1 VIQGSVIQGTV
12 IQGYGIQRLAL
23 LLILLATFGCAHRA
37 PLAPTDWD
45 SRQTQLERIHHW
57 HMKGKLGV
65 RIPGDNGSANLHWQQ
80 QGDEFSLDLTGPLG
94 SRRVS
99 IQGHPGEVSL
109 RESSGHVRSAS
120 SAEDLIQQ
128 SLGWTLPVS
137 QLSYWVRGLPAPR
150 QRIQHREYNDSG
162 QFSLLEQAGWRI
174 HYSNYQPVNH
184 AQNEL
189 ALPGK
194 IVAEYKEV
202 RLTLVIRNW
211 QLGPVE

>member
-1 VIQGSVIQGTV
+1 M
-12 IQGYGIQRLAL
+12 IQRLAL
-23 LLILLATFGCAHRA
+23 PLLLLLTVGCAHRT

-45 SRQTQLERIHHW
+45 SQQSQLERIYHW
-57 HMKGKLGV
+57 QVKGKLGV

-80 QGDEFSLDLTGPLG
+80 QGDEFSLDLAGPLG

-109 RESSGHVRSAS
+109 RESGGDVRSAS
-120 SAEDLIQQ
+120 SAEDLILQ

-137 QLSYWVRGLPAPR
+137 HLSYWVRGLPAPK
-150 QRIQHREYNDSG
+150 QRIHHREYNDSRRL
-162 QFSLLEQAGWRI
+162 SLLEQAGWRI
-174 HYSNYQPVNH
+174 HYSNYQSVSH
-184 AQNEL
+184 VQGEL

-202 RLTLVIRNW
+202 RLTLVIRDW